1 MVTQKTEHASADV
14 TNGPASID
22 RQYIDSLVAERLA
35 RDNWSRDQLLSY
47 QRQQLQ
53 NALQDAVANSPYYQG
68 SIGPLVARGAPL
80 AELPI
85 LTKRNLMTNFDQIVT
100 DRRLNLVDV
109 EKHVASDK
117 AGELLF
123 GEYHACATG
132 GTSGE
137 RAIIVYDQ
145 RGWASIFANLVRFQR
160 MFGMGADS
168 RVLGIGASSPL
179 HISNQLLG
187 RVRPA
192 RADFPQLALTS
203 PISEVVEALN
213 AYQPEYL
220 ITYPS
225 FSRRLAEEQ
234 QAGRLHI
241 FPKGFRSIAEAL
253 SQDVRALCEEVW
265 GAPIQNGYA
274 NTEAG
279 ILGGDCQHVAGMHL
293 AEDTVVF
300 EVVDDANH
308 LVPVGSQG
316 SKLLMTTLTNK
327 VLPLV
332 RYEVSDMVIISDA
345 PCDCGR
351 PYARITSIDGR
362 REELLQFPTSD
373 GGIVTVHASRLS
385 TPLIGTAGIR
395 QFQIQK
401 HSDGLVIRISIRDQR
416 AKEDI
421 QKLVEGKILAIL
433 KKAGATVRKLSVE
446 VVDNI
451 ERVGT
456 GAKEKLVT

>member
-1 MVTQKTEHASADV
+1 MVIKGTGHTVADV
-14 TNGPASID
+14 TIGPPSID
-22 RQYIDSLVAERLA
+22 QHYIDSLVAERLA
-35 RDNWSRDQLLSY
+35 RDNWSRGQLLSY
-47 QRQQLQ
+47 QRQHLQ
-53 NALQDAVANSPYYQG
+53 NALQDAVANSPYYQR
-68 SIGPLVARGAPL
+68 SIGPLFARGASL
-80 AELPI
+80 EELPI

-109 EKHVASDK
+109 EKHVASDN

-137 RAIIVYDQ
+137 RGIIVYDKS
-145 RGWASIFANLVRFQR
+145 GWASIFANLVRFQR
-160 MFGMGADS
+160 MFGMGAES

-179 HISNQLLG
+179 HISNQLL
-187 RVRPA
+187 RNVRPA

-225 FSRRLAEEQ
+225 FLRRLAEEQ
-234 QAGRLHI
+234 QAGHLRI
-241 FPKGFRSIAEAL
+241 SPKGFRSIAEAL
-253 SQDVRALCEEVW
+253 SQDVRALCDEVW

-293 AEDTVVF
+293 AEDTVIF
-300 EVVDDANH
+300 EAVDDANH

-316 SKLLMTTLTNK
+316 TKLLMTTLTNK
-327 VLPLV
+327 ALPLV
-332 RYEVSDMVIISDA
+332 RYEVSDRVIISDT
-345 PCDCGR
+345 PCNCGR

-373 GGIVTVHASRLS
+373 GGIITVHASRLS
-385 TPLIGTAGIR
+385 SPLIGTAGIR

-401 HSDGLVIRISIRDQR
+401 HSDGLVIRISISDPRE
-416 AKEDI
+416 KENTQI
-421 QKLVEGKILAIL
+421 LAERKILAIL
-433 KKAGATVRKLSVE
+433 KTAGAIVGNLSVE

>member
-1 MVTQKTEHASADV
+1 MVTQETEHASADF
-14 TNGPASID
+14 TIGPASID
-22 RQYIDSLVAERLA
+22 RQYIDSLVAERVA
-35 RDNWSRDQLLSY
+35 RDGWSRHQLLAY
-47 QRQQLQ
+47 QRRQLQ
-53 NALQDAVANSPYYQG
+53 NILQYAVANSPYYHE
-68 SIGPLVARGAPL
+68 SIGPLVARGVPL
-80 AELPI
+80 EELPI

-109 EKHVASDK
+109 EKHVASDR
-117 AGELLF
+117 AGELLI

-132 GTSGE
+132 GTTGE
-137 RAIIVYDQ
+137 RGIIVYDQ

-160 MFGMGADS
+160 MFGMKPNS

-179 HISNQLLG
+179 HISNQLLAG
-187 RVRPA
+187 VRPA
-192 RADFPQLALTS
+192 RADFPRLTLTS
-203 PISEVVEALN
+203 PIPEVVEALN

-225 FSRRLAEEQ
+225 YLRRLVEEQ

-241 FPKGFRSIAEAL
+241 SPKGFRSGAEAL
-253 SQDVRALCEEVW
+253 SQEVRTLCEEVW
-265 GAPIQNGYA
+265 GASIQNGYA

-279 ILGGDCQHVAGMHL
+279 ILGGDCHHVAGMHL

-300 EVVDDANH
+300 EAVDETNDP
-308 LVPVGSQG
+308 VPTGSQG

-332 RYEVSDMVIISDA
+332 RYEVSDMVTMSDA
-345 PCDCGR
+345 PCECGR
-351 PYARITSIDGR
+351 PYARITSIEGR
-362 REELLQFPTSD
+362 REELLHFPTSD
-373 GGIVTVHASRLS
+373 GGIVAVHAGRLRS
-385 TPLIGTAGIR
+385 PLIGTAGIR

-401 HSDGLVIRISIRDQR
+401 HSDGLVIRISLRDQR
-416 AKEDI
+416 TKEDI
-421 QKLVEGKILAIL
+421 QKLAEEQIRGILNKTGAIV
-433 KKAGATVRKLSVE
+433 KRLSVE